1 MNPYIFGI
9 NKSEECF
16 KYIYITTPTSVFV
29 SGPKED
35 KNGTLAKQTLGVTD
49 LIYGL
54 YTQL

>member
-1 MNPYIFGI
+1 M
-9 NKSEECF
+9 
-16 KYIYITTPTSVFV
+16 TTPTYVFM

-35 KNGTLAKQTLGVTD
+35 KNSTLAKPTLGATD